1 MKNGALAP
9 DASGELDAII
19 HLRNGEAALAASGE
33 LKPPSMRGAPLA
45 CVFGGL
51 YPTMRNG
58 YAFVA
63 FAGEFLQMNGGTGLA
78 ASFGRALRTR
88 RGAALVAAAAASR
101 PRSNRTGL
109 AAFDGASPQS
119 SDGLVGADGAFLW
132 RSGELEL
139 GASGEASPRK
149 SNEVGVLWPDDFDK
163 RPLNIALVG
172 RGDLLAAATAGVAM
186 ELNVTG
192 VGGGDCE
199 PVAAPDVA

>member
-1 MKNGALAP
+1 MV
-9 DASGELDAII
+9 
-19 HLRNGEAALAASGE
+19 ASGE
-33 LKPPSMRGAPLA
+33 LKLPSMRDAPLA

-51 YPTMRNG
+51 YPTMRSG

-63 FAGEFLQMNGGTGLA
+63 FAGAFLQMNGGTGLV
-78 ASFGRALRTR
+78 ASFGTALRTR
-88 RGAALVAAAAASR
+88 RGAALVAAAAASQ

-109 AAFDGASPQS
+109 VAFDGASPQS
-119 SDGLVGADGAFLW
+119 SDVLVGADGAFLW

-149 SNEVGVLWPDDFDK
+149 NNEVGVLWPDDFDK
-163 RPLNIALVG
+163 HPLNIALVG
-172 RGDLLAAATAGVAM
+172 RGELLAAATAGVAM
-186 ELNVTG
+186 ELNVIG